1 MSFFIEKIIFDNRA
15 PFDHFELNCN
25 ENEVLILNAIN
36 GGGKT
41 TILSHIVDAWHEMA
55 RPYFENEFENK
66 KNKYYRIASGLYNK
80 DLNKPSFVYIR
91 FDMDG
96 NKIDYIDIV
105 GKPTQEQYDTAIKI
119 ENKLSYSEISRKM
132 SNSNTIKYVS
142 GNLTKSTAESLFG
155 NNIITY
161 FPSYRFEYPGYLNS
175 PYADTIK
182 FQVDSQFTGY
192 LQNPLEVVTDLHNLT
207 NWMMDVVL
215 DWQINKELKK
225 LILPDK
231 RELMFDDS
239 SEKIRIWDILNKIV
253 DSTISKKDM
262 AGTLRLGIGKRT
274 NPSSRITIMLDKK
287 GEPSATL
294 YPTIYN
300 ISSGEAAVLTIFGEI
315 LRQSDNINKLNQAT
329 GIVLIDE
336 IDKHLHI
343 KIQKEVLPQL
353 INLFPNIQFIVSTHS
368 PFVSM
373 GFMQTLK
380 DRCSLIDVKNG
391 NRTELFNESL
401 YEEVYEMMIA
411 ENDNYKKL
419 WEKLN
424 QGHKG
429 KQLLVEDAYDQI
441 YKIAW
446 LKLRNIDFNKD
457 NLCEAFEKNADFEIL
472 SGFACGGIA
481 GAVNTNNVKI
491 FGADKI
497 VGLFDYDQ
505 EGSEK
510 FYNLKE
516 GFTKN
521 DIQGNLEKGFYRKKI
536 IKNCNKEVYAAI
548 LPIPKRLNPLIH
560 RSSSDELWRGDG
572 KTSNFVEIET
582 LLDKNFLSQN
592 KNCRKETFHEYEY
605 YLVKDEKKEEFWH
618 DLVDQPSEIF
628 ADFIPLFNLIH
639 ELLCIDKFM

>member
-1 MSFFIEKIIFDNRA
+1 
-15 PFDHFELNCN
+15 
-25 ENEVLILNAIN
+25 
-36 GGGKT
+36 
-41 TILSHIVDAWHEMA
+41 
-55 RPYFENEFENK
+55 
-66 KNKYYRIASGLYNK
+66 
-80 DLNKPSFVYIR
+80 
-91 FDMDG
+91 
-96 NKIDYIDIV
+96 
-105 GKPTQEQYDTAIKI
+105 
-119 ENKLSYSEISRKM
+119 
-132 SNSNTIKYVS
+132 
-142 GNLTKSTAESLFG
+142 
-155 NNIITY
+155 
-161 FPSYRFEYPGYLNS
+161 
-175 PYADTIK
+175 
-182 FQVDSQFTGY
+182 
-192 LQNPLEVVTDLHNLT
+192 
-207 NWMMDVVL
+207 
-215 DWQINKELKK
+215 
-225 LILPDK
+225 
-231 RELMFDDS
+231 
-239 SEKIRIWDILNKIV
+239 
-253 DSTISKKDM
+253 
-262 AGTLRLGIGKRT
+262 
-274 NPSSRITIMLDKK
+274 MLDKK

-300 ISSGEAAVLTIFGEI
+300 ISAGEAAVLAIFGEI

-373 GFMQTLK
+373 GFVQTLK

-401 YEEVYEMMIA
+401 YEEVYEMMVA

-419 WEKLN
+419 WEKLKC
-424 QGHKG
+424 GHKD
-429 KQLLVEDAYDQI
+429 KQLLVEDTYDQI

-446 LKLRNIDFNKD
+446 LKLKNIDFNKD
-457 NLCEAFEKNADFEIL
+457 TLCKEFEKNADFEIL

-516 GFTKN
+516 GFTK
-521 DIQGNLEKGFYRKKI
+521 DHIQGNLEKGFYRKKN
-536 IKNCNKEVYAAI
+536 IKNCDKEIYAAI
-548 LPIPKRLNPLIH
+548 LPIPERLNPLIH
-560 RSSSDELWRGDG
+560 RSSSDKLWSGDG

-582 LLDKNFLSQN
+582 LLDKDFLSQN
-592 KNCRKETFHEYEY
+592 KNCRKEKFHEYEY
-605 YLVKDEKKEEFWH
+605 YLVKDGKKEEFWH

-628 ADFIPLFNLIH
+628 TDFIPLFNLIH
-639 ELLCIDKFM
+639 ELLGIDKFM

>member
-66 KNKYYRIASGLYNK
+66 KNKYYRIASGLYNM
-80 DLNKPSFVYIR
+80 NQQKPSFVYIR

-96 NKIDYIDIV
+96 NKIDYVDIV
-105 GKPTQEQYDTAIKI
+105 GEPTQEQYDAVIKI
-119 ENKLSYSEISRKM
+119 DNKIPYDEIIQKLTRRNK
-132 SNSNTIKYVS
+132 IKYVS
-142 GNLTKSTAESLFG
+142 ENFKMETAELLFN
-155 NNIITY
+155 NNIVTY
-161 FPSYRFEYPGYLNS
+161 FPSYRFEYPGYLNP
-175 PYADTIK
+175 PYANTIK
-182 FQVDSQFTGY
+182 FQVDSKFSGY
-192 LQNPLEVVTDLHNLT
+192 LPNPIEVVTDLHNLT

-231 RELMFDDS
+231 QEFMFDGS
-239 SEKIRIWDILNKIV
+239 SEKIRIWDVLNKIV
-253 DSTISKKDM
+253 DLTISKKDM
-262 AGTLRLGIGKRT
+262 VGTLRLGIGKRT
-274 NPSSRITIMLDKK
+274 DPSSRISIMLDKNDK
-287 GEPSATL
+287 TSDLL

-343 KIQKEVLPQL
+343 KIQKAVLPQL

-373 GFMQTLK
+373 GFVQTLN

-391 NRTELFNESL
+391 NRTELFNELL

-419 WEKLN
+419 WEKLKC
-424 QGHKG
+424 GHKD
-429 KQLLVEDAYDQI
+429 KQLLVEDTYDQI

-457 NLCEAFEKNADFEIL
+457 NLCEIFEKNAGFEIIG
-472 SGFACGGIA
+472 GFACNGVA
-481 GAVNTNNVKI
+481 GAVNTSNVKI

-516 GFTKN
+516 GFTK
-521 DIQGNLEKGFYRKKI
+521 DHIQGNLKKGFYRKKN
-536 IKNCNKEVYAAI
+536 IKNCDKEIYAAI
-548 LPIPKRLNPLIH
+548 LPIPERLNPLIH
-560 RSSSDELWRGDG
+560 RSSSDKLWSGDG

-582 LLDKNFLSQN
+582 LLDKDFLSRN
-592 KNCRKETFHEYEY
+592 KNCRKEKFHEYEY

-628 ADFIPLFNLIH
+628 TDFIPLFNLIH
-639 ELLCIDKFM
+639 ELLGIDKFM

>member
-25 ENEVLILNAIN
+25 KNEVFILNAIN

-66 KNKYYRIASGLYNK
+66 ENKYYRIASGLYNM
-80 DLNKPSFVYIR
+80 DLKKPSFVYIR

-105 GKPTQEQYDTAIKI
+105 GKPTQEQYDAVIKI
-119 ENKLSYSEISRKM
+119 ENKVPYSEIIQKLTKRNK
-132 SNSNTIKYVS
+132 IKYVS
-142 GNLTKSTAESLFG
+142 KNFKMETAELLFN
-155 NNIITY
+155 NNIVTY
-161 FPSYRFEYPGYLNS
+161 FPSYRFEYPGYLNP
-175 PYADTIK
+175 PYANTIK
-182 FQVDSQFTGY
+182 FQVNSKFSGY
-192 LQNPLEVVTDLHNLT
+192 LPNPIEVVTDLNNLT

-215 DWQINKELKK
+215 DWQLYKDSQEFTT
-225 LILPDK
+225 PDQRVVVIDK
-231 RELMFDDS
+231 S
-239 SEKIRIWDILNKIV
+239 SEKTYIWDILNKIV
-253 DSTISKKDM
+253 DSTISKKSM
-262 AGTLRLGIGKRT
+262 LGKLRLGIGKRT
-274 NPSSRITIMLDKK
+274 DPSSRISIILDKNDK
-287 GEPSATL
+287 TSDLL

-373 GFMQTLK
+373 GFVQTLR

-401 YEEVYEMMIA
+401 YEEVYEMMVA

-419 WEKLN
+419 WEKLKC
-424 QGHKG
+424 GHKD
-429 KQLLVEDAYDQI
+429 KQLLVEDTYDQI

-446 LKLRNIDFNKD
+446 LKLKNIDFNKD
-457 NLCEAFEKNADFEIL
+457 TLCEAFEKNADFEIL
-472 SGFACGGIA
+472 NDFASSGIA
-481 GAVNTNNVKI
+481 GAISAKNVKI

-516 GFTKN
+516 GFQKN
-521 DIQGNLEKGFYRKKI
+521 DIQGNLEKGFYRKKD
-536 IKNCNKEVYAAI
+536 IKNCDKEIYAAI

-560 RSSSDELWRGDG
+560 RSSSDKLWSGDG

-582 LLDKNFLSQN
+582 LLDKDFLSQN
-592 KNCRKETFHEYEY
+592 KNCRKEKFHEYEY
-605 YLVKDEKKEEFWH
+605 YLVNDKNKEKFWH

-628 ADFIPLFNLIH
+628 TDFIPLFNLIH
-639 ELLCIDKFM
+639 ELLDIGKFM

>member
-55 RPYFENEFENK
+55 CPYYENEFEDK
-66 KNKYYRIASGLYNK
+66 KNMYYRIASGLYNM
-80 DLNKPSFVYIR
+80 DQQKPSFVYIR
-91 FDMDG
+91 FNMDG
-96 NKIDYIDIV
+96 DKIDYIDIV

-119 ENKLSYSEISRKM
+119 ENKVPYSEISRKL
-132 SNSNTIKYVS
+132 STSNTIKYVS
-142 GNLTKSTAESLFG
+142 KNFTESTAESLFDH
-155 NNIITY
+155 NIVTY

-175 PYADTIK
+175 PYANTIK
-182 FQVDSQFTGY
+182 FQVDSKISGY
-192 LQNPLEVVTDLHNLT
+192 LPNPIEVVTDLHTLT

-215 DWQINKELKK
+215 DWQLYKDSQKFIT
-225 LILPDK
+225 PDK
-231 RELMFDDS
+231 QVMVIDKT
-239 SEKIRIWDILNKIV
+239 SEKTCIWDVLNKII
-253 DSTISKKDM
+253 DLTISKKDM
-262 AGTLRLGIGKRT
+262 LGKLRLGIGKRT
-274 NPSSRITIMLDKK
+274 NPSSRIAIVLDKNDK
-287 GEPSATL
+287 TSVPL

-373 GFMQTLK
+373 GFVQTLN
-380 DRCSLIDVKNG
+380 DRCSLIDVRNE

-401 YEEVYEMMIA
+401 YEEVYETMVA

-516 GFTKN
+516 GFPK
-521 DIQGNLEKGFYRKKI
+521 DGIQGNLERGFYRKKI
-536 IKNCNKEVYAAI
+536 IENCNKEVYAAI

-582 LLDKNFLSQN
+582 LLDKDFLSRN
-592 KNCRKETFHEYEY
+592 KNCRKEKFHEYEY
-605 YLVKDEKKEEFWH
+605 YLVKDEKKEEFWN

-628 ADFIPLFNLIH
+628 TDFIPLFNLIH
-639 ELLCIDKFM
+639 ELLGIDKFM